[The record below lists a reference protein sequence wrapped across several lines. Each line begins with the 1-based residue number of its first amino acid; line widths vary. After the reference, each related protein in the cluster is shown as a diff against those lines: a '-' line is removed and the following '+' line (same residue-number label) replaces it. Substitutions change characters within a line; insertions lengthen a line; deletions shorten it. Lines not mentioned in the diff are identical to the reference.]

1 MKSQR
6 RHELQTNM
14 LADWLGETL
23 GRIKP
28 YQNAILATV
37 ILVVVVVLG
46 FMWWRNRSASFGA
59 DAWASVRLVNDD
71 PQAYEDVAQ
80 RFPKTPAGEW
90 SAILAADQYLLIG
103 SIQLFHNKA
112 MAVQA
117 LGRAEGLYQKALQEG
132 STPMAQERATF
143 GLARTLECAGR
154 LDDAVKRYQEVVDRW
169 PTGMFRA
176 TAEDRIRD
184 LGKESIK
191 RFYDDFAKFNPK
203 PPPAKETG
211 AGSKSKLGPPPE
223 NPPEVP
229 AAPTKPEA
237 PAKPQVPGKA
247 EVPAKAEIPAKPV
260 APAKAEVPAKPEVP
274 AKAEVPAKSPLPGK
288 AAAPDEPAAPQ
299 KPEPPAKG
307 R

>member
-14 LADWLGETL
+14 LADWLGEWL

-28 YQNAILATV
+28 YQNAILATA

-46 FMWWRNRSASFGA
+46 FMWWRNRSASLA
-59 DAWASVRLVNDD
+59 AEAWASVRLNEDA

-103 SIQLFHNKA
+103 AIQLFHNKA

-117 LGRAEGLYQKALQEG
+117 LGRAEGLYLKALQEG

-143 GLARTLECAGR
+143 GLARTLECEGR
-154 LDDAVKRYQEVVDRW
+154 LDDAVKRYQEVVERW

-176 TAEDRIRD
+176 AAEDRIRD

-203 PPPAKETG
+203 PPAKE
-211 AGSKSKLGPPPE
+211 AGPGPKSKLGPPPE
-223 NPPEVP
+223 NPPDVP
-229 AAPTKPEA
+229 ATPTKPEV
-237 PAKPQVPGKA
+237 PAKPG
-247 EVPAKAEIPAKPV
+247 
-260 APAKAEVPAKPEVP
+260 APAKAEVPAKV
-274 AKAEVPAKSPLPGK
+274 EVPAKSPLPGK
-288 AAAPDEPAAPQ
+288 AAPDQPPPPQ